1 MNTLKDIQQIKA
13 LTIKLNKGSAS
24 NKFALKNKIK
34 KLKKQIDTNY
44 KKESWQNY
52 LAQ

>member
-13 LTIKLNKGSAS
+13 LTIKLNKGNAS

-34 KLKKQIDTNY
+34 KLKKQIETII
-44 KKESWQNY
+44 
-52 LAQ
+52 